1 MSNFVTLFNETIE
14 QSTQS
19 DVDNKFID
27 KECIK
32 IKLIKGKYYKLYI
45 KIKYINLISRHIA
58 AIKYI
63 KSYVILFDEIIG
75 LEYNEQNVIT
85 LKTLINSNIE
95 EHNIYEMLNIIE
107 RGIRK
112 QELYIDII
120 NWDISTKD
128 MLIELNH
135 KLIKV
140 FNKIISQQ
148 MLKDTINSLDITN
161 EI

>member
-1 MSNFVTLFNETIE
+1 MSNFVTLFDETIR

-19 DVDNKFID
+19 DVDKKFID
-27 KECIK
+27 KEFIK

-58 AIKYI
+58 ATKYI

-112 QELYIDII
+112 QELYMDII
-120 NWDISTKD
+120 NWDITMKN

-148 MLKDTINSLDITN
+148 MSKDTINSLDIAN